1 MSAEGLVQPE
11 SGELDTE
18 ALLELGPPSG
28 PVCIVVEALVHVE
41 LPPGGLQ
48 LRIPISAE
56 QGGHSSGGQ
65 PGPGEEEQAGPSS
78 APEMAAET
86 TFAAGKP
93 VLYLPPIRLTLR
105 LPPGYPSAG
114 QPPFVE
120 EVQALWLMRPQAAA
134 LEAALQLQWQEE
146 QAQGG
151 GGPIIYLWV
160 EWLKQS
166 ALAHIG
172 GGASDSLT
180 VRPQEGLP
188 PIMMLRG
195 QSSEPHDDGGQAS
208 CSSRAP
214 AGGASATSATAAAVV
229 MQKFVSAEEVAMHLL
244 RYAAS
249 RSLEAFQQQSLRWDP
264 R

>member
-56 QGGHSSGGQ
+56 QGGHSPGCQ
-65 PGPGEEEQAGPSS
+65 PEPGEVGRAGPSS

-114 QPPFVE
+114 QPPIVE
-120 EVQALWLMRPQAAA
+120 EVQALWLTRPQAAA
-134 LEAALQLQWQEE
+134 LEAALQLQWQAE

-172 GGASDSLT
+172 GGASDSLI
-180 VRPQEGLP
+180 VRPQEGLTP
-188 PIMMLRG
+188 MMMLRG
-195 QSSEPHDDGGQAS
+195 QSSESHDDDGSQAS
-208 CSSRAP
+208 CSSQAP
-214 AGGASATSATAAAVV
+214 AGGASATSAAAATVA
-229 MQKFVSAEEVAMHLL
+229 MQQFVSAEDVAMQLL

-249 RSLEAFQQQSLRWDP
+249 RSLEAFQQQSLR
-264 R
+264 